1 MLDGS
6 VLKNDLKQKLAK
18 ERREERR
25 RQQDGTVLTFL
36 KKIIMDEFYIKVIY
50 FQSGFTYFSLSVCM
64 IDYTYSMH
72 HIGLN
77 AYTKSDKEGP

>member
-1 MLDGS
+1 
-6 VLKNDLKQKLAK
+6 
-18 ERREERR
+18 
-25 RQQDGTVLTFL
+25 
-36 KKIIMDEFYIKVIY
+36 MDEFYIKVIY

-64 IDYTYSMH
+64 IDYTYIMH